1 MRIEINCIFMF
12 SVLVRFF
19 FIFTSFND
27 DFASADIIWS
37 LMKFGDMFWK
47 ETCRSYIH
55 LGN

>member
-47 ETCRSYIH
+47 ETYCSYIH